1 METIRVAIIEDD
13 EDIRMALRVLIA
25 GSPGFEC
32 SHAAES
38 VEKGLQEIP
47 IDEIDILLMD
57 IHLPGMDGIE
67 GVKAFKTKRSDLQV
81 MMVTVYDDDE
91 HVFNALKAGANGYLL
106 KRTAPGKML
115 ESIRELYQGGA
126 PMSAEIARRVVSSFR
141 QTAPTPQKPA
151 EELNRLTP
159 REREVLDLLAVGH
172 YYKEIA
178 GQLHISLDTVKR
190 HISHI
195 YGKLHVQN
203 RTEAINKA
211 FPRQ

>member
-1 METIRVAIIEDD
+1 MDTIRVAIIEDD
-13 EDIRMALRVLIA
+13 EDVRMALQVLISGSA
-25 GSPGFEC
+25 GFQCE
-32 SHAAES
+32 HAFGAVES
-38 VEKGLQEIP
+38 ALAQLP
-47 IDEIDILLMD
+47 LDEIDVLLMD
-57 IHLPGMDGIE
+57 IHLPGMNGIE
-67 GVKAFKTKRSDLQV
+67 GVQAFKAKREDLQM

-91 HVFNALKAGANGYLL
+91 HVFNALKAGAGGYLL
-106 KRTAPGKML
+106 KRTPPVKML
-115 ESIRELYQGGA
+115 ESIRELHNGGA
-126 PMSAEIARRVVSSFR
+126 PMSAEIARRVVVSF
-141 QTAPTPQKPA
+141 QQASPAKAKPA
-151 EELNRLTP
+151 VELQQLTP
-159 REREVLDLLAVGH
+159 REREVLDLLAIGH